1 MFVVFL
7 GQLRVNVVLG
17 VFLLFQLFDSA
28 ELVFNFMVAVF
39 QQTLLESL
47 DGLSVFILSSQYSAF
62 SR

>member
-47 DGLSVFILSSQYSAF
+47 DGLSVFILPSQNSAF